1 MRHPCHFSSRTADAV
16 VGRRLRERSKWG
28 GEEGGA
34 VEQSG
39 ERVERTNVG
48 RVEWVGKGEKRG
60 DWVSKRVNAF
70 GDPHL
75 SCRVSWTEHRA
86 DDVSLI
92 KVR

>member
-1 MRHPCHFSSRTADAV
+1 
-16 VGRRLRERSKWG
+16 
-28 GEEGGA
+28 
-34 VEQSG
+34 
-39 ERVERTNVG
+39 VERTNVG